1 MRFDGQIF
9 DGSRS
14 LYYSHK
20 HLQLLAGSAQ
30 WFPEFT
36 PTDLVALNFM
46 FALLR
51 EFFNN
56 DICCHVGD
64 SFLTYLADVQTAF
77 RMVASFIALK

>member
-1 MRFDGQIF
+1 MHFDGHIF

-14 LYYSHK
+14 LYYSHM

-51 EFFNN
+51 EFFN
-56 DICCHVGD
+56 DICCHVGG
-64 SFLTYLADVQTAF
+64 SFPTYLAGVQTGFRRVAF
-77 RMVASFIALK
+77 LLP